1 MKTIQKMIGAVAVVA
16 LISFSATASS
26 TGESKS
32 VKKAKEAVE
41 EAAGYDWKTMAESA
55 AICFKK
61 GQNIEQ
67 AMVWIEKS
75 IEIQEDPFNLEI
87 LADYYASLG
96 KKDKAITTYVKAI
109 DAGRAQNF
117 WYDNSH
123 LQAKI
128 WDLR

>member
-1 MKTIQKMIGAVAVVA
+1 MKTIQKMIGALA
-16 LISFSATASS
+16 LVGLLTFTATASS

-41 EAAGYDWKTMAESA
+41 EAAGYDWKTLAESA
-55 AICFKK
+55 QVCFKK
-61 GQNIEQ
+61 DQNIDQ
-67 AMVWIEKS
+67 AMIWIEKS

-87 LADYYASLG
+87 LADYYASKGENDL
-96 KKDKAITTYVKAI
+96 AMSTYVRAI

-128 WDLR
+128 WELR